1 MPTTFLSRFKIK
13 PGAEAEFVELIDAM
27 EANAAKEADTL
38 QYKFYRLE
46 EPNAFA
52 VFESFTD
59 EAADLAHQQNPASAP
74 IIARM
79 IDCIDGTYHREYL
92 YDVKG

>member
-13 PGAEAEFVELIDAM
+13 PGMEAEFIELVDAM
-27 EANAAKEADTL
+27 EAIAAAEADTL

-46 EPNAFA
+46 EPGAFA

-59 EAADLAHQQNPASAP
+59 EAADLAHQHNPQGAP

-92 YDVKG
+92 YDVKS